1 MKRYSFLFL
10 TAALLA
16 APIAAQAA
24 QFSVLGPR
32 ALGMGGASVA
42 AVNDS
47 TAVYWNPAALAD
59 YRKVDIRI
67 PASAAIRDYAGLK
80 TTWSDINNIYS
91 AGLAGDPAAAVQLQQ
106 MLLDLNKP
114 DAVTNLDASGG
125 LLLSIPIAKSAIALS
140 TLGIGYAEI
149 IPVIDTYHLNTSTTP
164 PPPANTIASNNSA
177 ATGIGI
183 VTVEPAISLATSLGD
198 SIFIGANAKMIY
210 ASTFIHSDYIRT
222 GDYSTFISNLNN
234 SETKSNK
241 ASIDAGILVKP
252 VKNLNLGVVGRYLN
266 SPSFPITGKVAVQ
279 QSNGDVQI
287 STLPVTDEIELKPQY
302 RAGVAWKP
310 LDNLTLSADYDLSK
324 NKSFT
329 ERTEDQTVAGG
340 VELTILQEVLSLRA
354 GAYKNT
360 ANTNAN
366 VVYTAGLGL
375 RMAAFRLDLA
385 GAYDFKE
392 QEAQAS
398 ASLALWF

>member
-1 MKRYSFLFL
+1 MKRYSYFLL
-10 TAALLA
+10 AAALLA
-16 APIAAQAA
+16 APLTAQAV

-59 YRKVDIRI
+59 FRKVDIRI
-67 PASAAIRDYAGLK
+67 PVSAAVRDYADLNNK
-80 TTWSDINNIYS
+80 WSDINNIYS
-91 AGLAGDPAAAVQLQQ
+91 AGLAGDPAAAAQLQQ
-106 MLLDLNKP
+106 ILLDLNKP
-114 DAVTNLDASGG
+114 DSVTNMDASGG

-140 TLGIGYAEI
+140 ALGIGYAEI
-149 IPVIDTYHLNTSTTP
+149 IPVIDTVNLNTAPTATTDSI
-164 PPPANTIASNNSA
+164 ANNNSA

-183 VTVEPAISLATSLGD
+183 ITVEPAISFATSLGD

-210 ASTFIHSDYIRT
+210 ASTFIHSAYLRT
-222 GDYSTFISNLNN
+222 GDFNTFIDNLNN
-234 SETKSNK
+234 SETRSNK
-241 ASIDAGILVKP
+241 ASVDAGILVKP
-252 VKNLNLGVVGRYLN
+252 VKSLNLGVVGRYLN
-266 SPSFPITGKVAVQ
+266 SPSFPVNGIVAEKTAGPQGVIAA
-279 QSNGDVQI
+279 SVSG
-287 STLPVTDEIELKPQY
+287 EIELKPQY

-310 LDNLTLSADYDLSK
+310 LDNLTLSADYDLSR
-324 NKSFT
+324 NKSLT
-329 ERTEDQTVAGG
+329 EITEDQTLSGG
-340 VELTILQEVLSLRA
+340 VELTMLNEVLSLRA

-366 VVYTAGLGL
+366 VVYTAGLGV
-375 RMAAFRLDLA
+375 RIYAFRLDLA

-398 ASLALWF
+398 ASLALRF

>member
-1 MKRYSFLFL
+1 MNKYSFLL
-10 TAALLA
+10 LVAALLVSPVA
-16 APIAAQAA
+16 AHAA
-24 QFSVLGPR
+24 QFSVVGPR

-59 YRKVDIRI
+59 FRKVDIRI
-67 PASAAIRDYAGLK
+67 SASAAVRDYAGLNK
-80 TTWSDINNIYS
+80 TWSDISDIYS
-91 AGLAGDPAAAVQLQQ
+91 SGLSPASAVDLQK
-106 MLLDLNKP
+106 LLLELDKP
-114 DAVTNLDASGG
+114 DAVSNMDASGG
-125 LLLSIPIAKSAIALS
+125 LLLSIPFAKSAIAIS
-140 TLGIGYAEI
+140 VLGIGYAEV
-149 IPVIDTYHLNTSTTP
+149 IPVIDIVNLNTNLAAPDSI
-164 PPPANTIASNNSA
+164 ANNNSA
-177 ATGIGI
+177 ATGIGLI
-183 VTVEPAISLATSLGD
+183 STEPAISLATSLLD
-198 SIFIGANAKMIY
+198 DRVFIGANAKMIY
-210 ASTFIHSDYIRT
+210 ASTFISSEKLRT
-222 GDYSTFISNLNN
+222 GDFSTFVDNLNN

-241 ASIDAGILVKP
+241 ASLDAGILVRPIKS
-252 VKNLNLGVVGRYLN
+252 LNLGVVGRYLN
-266 SPSFPITGKVAVQ
+266 SPSFPINGFVAEQTTGPQGV
-279 QSNGDVQI
+279 
-287 STLPVTDEIELKPQY
+287 VTRFVSDEIELKPQY

-340 VELTILQEVLSLRA
+340 VELTMLNEVLSLRA

-375 RMAAFRLDLA
+375 RLAAFRLDLA

-398 ASLALWF
+398 ASLALMF

>member
-1 MKRYSFLFL
+1 MKRYSLFLL
-10 TAALLA
+10 TAALLI
-16 APIAAQAA
+16 APIASQAA

-47 TAVYWNPAALAD
+47 TAIYWNPAALAD
-59 YRKVDIRI
+59 FRKVDIRI

-80 TTWSDINNIYS
+80 TTWSDVNNLS
-91 AGLAGDPAAAVQLQQ
+91 SSVAAGDPAAAAQLQQ

-125 LLLSIPIAKSAIALS
+125 LLLSIPVAKSAIALS
-140 TLGIGYAEI
+140 ALGLTSAEI
-149 IPVIDTYHLNTSTTP
+149 IPVVDTLNLSS
-164 PPPANTIASNNSA
+164 ASIASNHTA

-183 VTVEPAISLATSLGD
+183 VTVEPALSLATSLGD
-198 SIFIGANAKMIY
+198 SIFIGANAKMVY
-210 ASTFIHSDYIRT
+210 ASTFIHSDYLRN
-222 GDYSTFISNLNN
+222 GDYSSFISNLNN
-234 SETKSNK
+234 SQTDSNK
-241 ASIDAGILVKP
+241 ASFDAGILVKP
-252 VKNLNLGVVGRYLN
+252 AKGLNLGVVGRYLN
-266 SPSFPITGKVAVQ
+266 SPSFPVTGKVAVSQ
-279 QSNGDVQI
+279 GNGDVVI
-287 STLPVTDEIELKPQY
+287 SPLPVTGDIELKPQY

-310 LDNLTLSADYDLSK
+310 VDNLTLSADYDLSR

-340 VELTILQEVLSLRA
+340 IELTMLNEVLSLRA

-360 ANTNAN
+360 ANDLAN
-366 VVYTAGLGL
+366 VVYTAGFGL
-375 RMAAFRLDLA
+375 RLAAFRIDLA

-398 ASLALWF
+398 ASLALRF

>member
-1 MKRYSFLFL
+1 MNKYSFLL
-10 TAALLA
+10 LVAALLVAPVA
-16 APIAAQAA
+16 AHAA
-24 QFSVLGPR
+24 QFSVVGPR

-59 YRKVDIRI
+59 FRKVDIRI

-91 AGLAGDPAAAVQLQQ
+91 AGLAGDPAAASQLQH

-114 DAVTNLDASGG
+114 DSVTNLDASGG
-125 LLLSIPIAKSAIALS
+125 LLLSIPVGRSAIALS
-140 TLGIGYAEI
+140 ALGLGSAEI
-149 IPVIDTYHLNTSTTP
+149 IPTIDTFHLNTSPTLT
-164 PPPANTIASNNSA
+164 ATNIALNDSA

-183 VTVEPAISLATSLGD
+183 VTVEPAISFATSLGD

-210 ASTFIHSDYIRT
+210 ASTFIHSDYLRT

-241 ASIDAGILVKP
+241 ASVDAGILVKP

-279 QSNGDVQI
+279 QGDGDVQI

-340 VELTILQEVLSLRA
+340 VELTMLNEVLSLRA

-375 RMAAFRLDLA
+375 RLAAFRLDLA

-398 ASLALWF
+398 ASLALMF

>member
-1 MKRYSFLFL
+1 MKKYSLMIL
-10 TAALLA
+10 AAALLV
-16 APIAAQAA
+16 APVASQAA
-24 QFSVLGPR
+24 QFAVFGPR

-59 YRKVDIRI
+59 FRKTDIRL
-67 PASAAIRDYAGLK
+67 SAGAAARDYADLNK
-80 TTWSDINNIYS
+80 KWSDINDIYS
-91 AGLAGDPAAAVQLQQ
+91 AGLAGDPAAAAQLQQ
-106 MLLDLNKP
+106 ILLELDKP
-114 DAVTNLDASGG
+114 DSVTNLDATGG
-125 LLLSIPIAKSAIALS
+125 LLLSIPFARSAMAISAI
-140 TLGIGYAEI
+140 GVGYAEI
-149 IPVIDTYHLNTSTTP
+149 IPTIDTYHLNTSPTATTDS
-164 PPPANTIASNNSA
+164 IALNNSA
-177 ATGIGI
+177 ATGIGL
-183 VTVEPAISLATSLGD
+183 VTVEPAISFATSLLD
-198 SIFIGANAKMIY
+198 DRIFIGANAKMIY
-210 ASTFIHSDYIRT
+210 ASTFINTDYLRT
-222 GDYSTFISNLNN
+222 GDYNNFIDNLNN
-234 SETKSNK
+234 SETRSSK

-252 VKNLNLGVVGRYLN
+252 TKGLNLGVVGRYLN
-266 SPSFPITGKVAVQ
+266 SPSFTVTGIVAEQ
-279 QSNGDVQI
+279 LGNGDVQK
-287 STLPVTDEIELKPQY
+287 SLLPVTGEIELKPQY

-310 LDNLTLSADYDLSK
+310 IDNLTLSADYDLSK

-340 VELTILQEVLSLRA
+340 VELTMLKEVLSLRG

-375 RMAAFRLDLA
+375 RLAAFRLDLA

-398 ASLALWF
+398 ASLAFKF